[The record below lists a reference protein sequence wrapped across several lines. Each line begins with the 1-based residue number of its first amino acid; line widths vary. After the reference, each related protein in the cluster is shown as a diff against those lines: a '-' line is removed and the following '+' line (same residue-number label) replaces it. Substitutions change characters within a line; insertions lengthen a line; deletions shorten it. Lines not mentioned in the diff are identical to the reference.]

1 MWSLYCLLPLL
12 FAVVTGGSGPVL
24 DQNPITVNIIA
35 GYTAVLPCTV
45 KNKDPRTRVLWIG
58 PSGVLLTMNKDTR
71 TTDER
76 ISLRSPYEDDWNLR
90 IEQVKYSDRGDY
102 KCKLATSPAQVKVAT
117 LNVLLSPKILT
128 EYSSRDMVVREGS
141 DLELVCNA
149 TGVPHPEI
157 TWYRKQKDT
166 PNAKTNLG
174 TGNNDRLLVTNVT
187 RDQAGTY
194 ECVARNDV
202 EPADTI
208 AIKVDVQ
215 FAPEIDIGVDT
226 LSQKVGKST
235 ALECVITGFPM
246 EVAVWRYNGIDIEE
260 RTWKYEPI
268 VFQRD
273 ENTILLSLEIRDLN
287 PNDFGVYTCYA
298 SNVLGSANRT
308 IFLKEIRITTPLP
321 LKPKPTT
328 TFTDFTST
336 TTGATTRSSSSV
348 LISTTTNS
356 RAVISDK
363 NPPDGPTY
371 TLNPPGTE
379 GQSNSCATF
388 RYESWTFLLLW
399 IPYIC
404 FI

>member
-1 MWSLYCLLPLL
+1 MWSLSCIVSILVT
-12 FAVVTGGSGPVL
+12 VVTLVTANGPSLV
-24 DQNPITVNIIA
+24 QNPITVNVIA
-35 GYTAVLPCTV
+35 GFDAVLPCTV
-45 KNKDPRTRVLWIG
+45 KNRTPRSRVLWIG
-58 PSGVLLTMNKDTR
+58 PSGNLLTMNNITR
-71 TTDER
+71 TSDNR
-76 ISLRSPYEDDWNLR
+76 ISVRSPYQDDMNLR

-102 KCKLATSPAQVKVAT
+102 KCKLLTSPVQVKVAT

-128 EYSSRDMVVREGS
+128 DYSSRDMVVREGS

-149 TGVPHPEI
+149 TGVPHPQI

-174 TGNNDRLLVTNVT
+174 TGNRDLLTVANIT

-202 EPADTI
+202 EPADTLS
-208 AIKVDVQ
+208 IKVDVQ
-215 FAPEIDIGVDT
+215 FAPEIETGVDT

-273 ENTILLSLEIRDLN
+273 GNTILLSLEIRDLN
-287 PNDFGVYTCYA
+287 PSDFGVYTCFA
-298 SNVLGSANRT
+298 SNVLGSANKT
-308 IFLKEIRITTPLP
+308 INLKEIQITTPLP
-321 LKPKPTT
+321 LK
-328 TFTDFTST
+328 ST
-336 TTGATTRSSSSV
+336 TTPTV
-348 LISTTTNS
+348 STTTW
-356 RAVISDK
+356 ATTPISSSLLSSTTTSSGVLIPEVD
-363 NPPDGPTY
+363 PSDGPAY

-379 GQSNSCATF
+379 EQGSGCSTF
-388 RYESWTFLLLW
+388 HCERWTFLLAL
-399 IPYIC
+399 IVCTC
-404 FI
+404 FL